1 MTSKVDLK
9 TELTDLGERAR
20 QAGRALGQLS
30 SEEKNRA
37 LFAMADEIVAE
48 RESILAANDQDLVQ
62 ACANGLSGAMLDRL
76 TLNPQR
82 IEAMANG
89 IRKVAALPDPVG
101 ETIREWTQPNGI
113 QISKVR
119 VAIGVIGI
127 IYESRPNVTSDAA
140 VLCIKTGNAVI
151 LRGGSEAIHSNR
163 AIAAALQNGGAKVG
177 LPNDSIQLVPVTDR
191 EAVRL
196 LAEMDG
202 SIDLIIPRGGKAL
215 IEAVVEAAR
224 MPVIKHSD
232 GICIAYV
239 DREADLE
246 MASEIV
252 VNAKTQRPGVCNAIE
267 TVLVHQEVLTPFLV
281 RLGPRL
287 RERQVELRADPAAF
301 AELLAIDYSP
311 LSPATEA
318 DWSTEFL
325 DLILAL
331 RTVASPND
339 AIAHIERFGSHHS
352 DCIVTRNQETAERFL
367 REVDS
372 ATVYWNASTRFTDG
386 SEFGFGA
393 EIGISTDKLH
403 ARGPMGLEELT
414 TYKYLIRGQ
423 GQIRG

>member
-1 MTSKVDLK
+1 MDLK
-9 TELTDLGERAR
+9 AQLNEIGERAR
-20 QAGRALGQLS
+20 RAARALAQLTSEQKNSILLAMAEEVVAAGR
-30 SEEKNRA
+30 E
-37 LFAMADEIVAE
+37 
-48 RESILAANDQDLVQ
+48 ILAANEQDLVR
-62 ACANGLSGAMLDRL
+62 AGESGLSGAMLERL

-89 IRKVAALPDPVG
+89 IRSVSALSDPVG
-101 ETIREWTQPNGI
+101 ETIRGWSQPNGI
-113 QISKVR
+113 RISKVR
-119 VAIGVIGI
+119 VPIGVIGI

-140 VLCIKTGNAVI
+140 ILCIKTGNAVI
-151 LRGGSEAIHSNR
+151 LRGGSEAIHSNL
-163 AIAAALQNGGAKVG
+163 AIAAALQGGGSKAG

-196 LAEMDG
+196 LAQMDRA
-202 SIDLIIPRGGKAL
+202 IDLIIPRGGRAL
-215 IEAVVEAAR
+215 IEAVVDAAR
-224 MPVIKHSD
+224 IPVIKHSD

-246 MASEIV
+246 MATEIV

-267 TVLVHQEVLTPFLV
+267 TLLVHREVLNPLLV
-281 RLGPRL
+281 RLAPRL
-287 RERQVELRADPAAF
+287 AERNVELRVDPAAL
-301 AELLAIDYSP
+301 AELSP
-311 LSPATEA
+311 LGYQPLRPATET

-325 DLILAL
+325 DFILAL
-331 RTVASPND
+331 RTVDSPDD

-352 DCIVTRNQETAERFL
+352 DCIVTRNPETAERFL

-386 SEFGFGA
+386 SQFGFGA

-423 GQIRG
+423 GQVRE